1 MPKQCERVIVVGA
14 GHGGTAVAAALR
26 QEGFAGSVVLIEGDT
41 VVPYERPPM
50 SKTLHKG
57 DVENPILPASFYEEQ
72 EIELRTGTRVE
83 SIDRQAHTVELSTGQ
98 ALPFD
103 MLVLA
108 TGAIAREL
116 PIAGRELERVYELRT
131 VHDAQALQAALHPGV
146 RLVIIGGGWIGLE
159 VAASA
164 RSAGVDVTVIERE
177 ERLLARVSGRELSA
191 HLAER
196 HQAQG
201 TRIVLDGQVSA
212 IESDGS
218 GAVAGVVLNDGTR
231 IDCDCVLVGVGTVP
245 NDRIAREAGL
255 VCDRGVVVDE
265 RTLTS
270 DPAICAIGDVTH
282 RPLHG
287 YTERVRLESIPS
299 ANEQARQ
306 AVATILGS
314 ETHAPEVPWFWSDQF
329 DLKIQIAGL
338 LIDAETTVVRPAA
351 GNGTGFAA
359 FHTKGRRVVAIETV
373 NASAEFM
380 VGRQLIH
387 HATDTDIALLGDP
400 TVPLSALS
408 AMVPNQN
415 KSAANVASPAP
426 ALNLPGPSG
435 VPGRPRAVYVGHDG
449 QVHAVEVST
458 GESLMRASLRNN
470 LPGIIAECGGM
481 CSCGTCHVYVA
492 EDWLPQLEEMEPEEE
507 DLLEYLESRQ
517 DNSRLSCQI
526 EMTDELDGIVVT
538 VPDFETI

>member
-1 MPKQCERVIVVGA
+1 LTTHCERVVVVGA

-26 QEGFAGSVVLIEGDT
+26 QEGFDGTVVLIEGDT

-57 DVENPILPASFYEEQ
+57 NVEKPILPATFYEEHR
-72 EIELRTGTRVE
+72 IELRTGTHVE
-83 SIDRQAHTVELSTGQ
+83 SIDRQARAVELSTGEV
-98 ALPFD
+98 LPFD

-116 PIAGRELERVYELRT
+116 PIPGRELERVYELRT
-131 VHDAQALQAALHPGV
+131 VHDAQALQAAFDTSA
-146 RLVIIGGGWIGLE
+146 RLVVVGGGWIGLE

-177 ERLLARVSGRELSA
+177 ERLLARVSGQELSA
-191 HLAER
+191 YLVER
-196 HQAQG
+196 HHAQG
-201 TRIVLDGQVSA
+201 TTIILGGQVSA

-218 GAVAGVVLNDGTR
+218 GAVAAVVLDDGTR
-231 IDCDCVLVGVGTVP
+231 IECDCVLIGVGTLP
-245 NDRIAREAGL
+245 NDRLAREADL
-255 VCDRGVVVDE
+255 VCDRGVVVNE

-282 RPLHG
+282 RPLSG
-287 YTERVRLESIPS
+287 YAERVRLESIPS

-306 AVATILGS
+306 AVATILRG

-338 LIDAETTVVRPAA
+338 LIDAEACVVRPGA

-359 FHTKGRRVVAIETV
+359 FYTKGRRVVAIETV
-373 NASAEFM
+373 NASPEFM
-380 VGRQLIH
+380 IGRQLIH
-387 HATDTDIALLGDP
+387 HAVDIDTALLGDP
-400 TVPLSALS
+400 TVPLAALA
-408 AMVPNQN
+408 AMVPTHTR
-415 KSAANVASPAP
+415 PAP
-426 ALNLPGPSG
+426 DTGGAAPAIELPGPSG
-435 VPGRPRAVYVGHDG
+435 IPGRPRAVYVGHDG
-449 QVHAVEVST
+449 EVHAVEVPP

-492 EDWLPQLEEMEPEEE
+492 DEWLARLEDMEPEEE

-517 DNSRLSCQI
+517 ANSRLSCQI
-526 EMTDELDGIVVT
+526 DMTDELDGIVVT
-538 VPDFETI
+538 VPDFEAI

>member
-1 MPKQCERVIVVGA
+1 MSKQCERVIVVGA

-26 QEGFAGSVVLIEGDT
+26 QEGFVGAVVLIEGDT
-41 VVPYERPPM
+41 GVPYERPPM

-57 DVENPILPASFYEEQ
+57 DVEQSILPASFYSEQ
-72 EIELRTGTRVE
+72 GIELRTGTRVD
-83 SIDRQAHTVELSTGQ
+83 SIDRQARAVELSTGE

-108 TGAIAREL
+108 TGAVAREL
-116 PIAGRELERVYELRT
+116 PIPGRELEGVFELRT
-131 VHDAQALQAALHPGV
+131 VHDARALQAALDPAA
-146 RLVIIGGGWIGLE
+146 RLVVIGGGWIGLE

-191 HLAER
+191 YLVDRHL
-196 HQAQG
+196 AQG
-201 TRIVLDGQVSA
+201 TKIILGGQVSA
-212 IESDGS
+212 LESDGS
-218 GAVAGVVLNDGTR
+218 GGVGGVVLEDGTR
-231 IDCDCVLVGVGTVP
+231 IECDCVLIGVGTLP
-245 NDRIAREAGL
+245 NDRLAREADL

-282 RPLHG
+282 RPLNG
-287 YTERVRLESIPS
+287 YAERVRLESIPS

-306 AVATILGS
+306 AVATILGGEMHS
-314 ETHAPEVPWFWSDQF
+314 PEVPWFWSDQF

-338 LIDAETTVVRPAA
+338 LMDAEASVVRPGA
-351 GNGTGFAA
+351 GSGAGFAA
-359 FHTKGRRVVAIETV
+359 FYTKGRKVVAIETV
-373 NASAEFM
+373 NAPAEFM
-380 VGRQLIH
+380 IGRQLIH
-387 HATDTDIALLGDP
+387 HAADVDTDLLGDSAVSL
-400 TVPLSALS
+400 TALS
-408 AMVPNQN
+408 AMVPSHT
-415 KSAANVASPAP
+415 KPDVDVGSPIAA
-426 ALNLPGPSG
+426 LELPGPSG
-435 VPGRPRAVYVGHDG
+435 VPGRPRAIYVGHDG
-449 QVHAVEVST
+449 QVHAVEVSP

-492 EDWLPQLEEMEPEEE
+492 QEWLPRLEEMEPEEE

-517 DNSRLSCQI
+517 ENSRLSCQI
-526 EMTDELDGIVVT
+526 EMTDELDGIVVA
-538 VPDFETI
+538 VPDFEAI